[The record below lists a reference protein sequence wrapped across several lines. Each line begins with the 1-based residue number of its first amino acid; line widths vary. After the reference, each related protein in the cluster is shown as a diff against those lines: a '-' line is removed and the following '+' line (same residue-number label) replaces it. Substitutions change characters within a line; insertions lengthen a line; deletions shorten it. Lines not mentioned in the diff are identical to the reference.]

1 MNLTK
6 IAFDLISSLGYGG
19 LFVGLFIDSFGV
31 PIPSEVL
38 VPLATALVGSGK
50 FSLVGVFV
58 VSTIAQTLGGLAGY
72 AIGRYA
78 GEPFLIKYGKY
89 VFISHHDLART
100 HAAFQKYG
108 KTLTLMG
115 RCLPVI
121 RGLIAYPA
129 GVAEMNVWTFISF
142 TAIGSAIWTAVL
154 MYLGHLLGG
163 HLDLIEK
170 YGQQLTYV
178 ILALIVL
185 AIGWHLRHVLGR
197 RKRS

>member
-6 IAFDLISSLGYGG
+6 IAFDLIATLGYGG

-38 VPLATALVGSGK
+38 VPLATALVGKGT
-50 FSLVGVFV
+50 FSLVGVFI
-58 VSTIAQTLGGLAGY
+58 VSTVAQTLGGLAGY

-89 VFISHHDLART
+89 LLISRHDLDRT
-100 HAAFQKYG
+100 HTAFERYG
-108 KTLTLMG
+108 KVLTLGG

-129 GVAEMNVWTFISF
+129 GIAEMPIVTFTVY
-142 TAIGSAIWTAVL
+142 TAIGSALWTAIL
-154 MYLGHLLGG
+154 MYLGTLLGD
-163 HLDLIEK
+163 HLDLIEV
-170 YGQQLTYV
+170 YGHQLSYV
-178 ILALIVL
+178 IIGIIIIAL
-185 AIGWHLRHVLGR
+185 GWHLRHVVS